1 MRLKSWILYVAM
13 SLAGPRLAPAQPASG
28 EVGPIQDNGFLI
40 EEAYNQEK
48 GVVQHISSLNY
59 VPHGKNWAYTFTQ
72 EWPLP
77 WNWRHQLSYSV
88 SAVKPDKLT
97 NADAGIG
104 DSAINYRYQ
113 LVGSG
118 ESPVA
123 IAPRFTLLLPTGD
136 SQNSRGFGATAY
148 QINLPAS
155 MELGSR
161 LVTHLNA
168 GGTFVPNAK
177 NTAGDEA
184 RSTGYNLGASVIAL
198 AHPRFNVMLET
209 LWTGQGSV
217 VDGDRVEF
225 GHSLFISPGMRW
237 AHNLQ
242 SGLQIVP
249 GMAVAQGIGPSSDER
264 VLIFYLSLEHPF
276 SR

>member
-1 MRLKSWILYVAM
+1 MRLRSGILCVAIALVVPH
-13 SLAGPRLAPAQPASG
+13 LAAAQLASG
-28 EVGPIQDNGFLI
+28 ELGPIQDNGFLI

-48 GVVQHISSLNY
+48 GVVQHINSLNY
-59 VPHGKNWAYTFTQ
+59 VPQSKEWAYNFTQ

-77 WNWRHQLSYSV
+77 WNWRHQLSYSI
-88 SAVKPDKLT
+88 SAVKPDEFT

-136 SQNSRGFGATAY
+136 SEHSRGFGSTAY
-148 QINLPAS
+148 QVNLPAS
-155 MELGSR
+155 IELGSR
-161 LVTHLNA
+161 LVTHLNV
-168 GGTFVPNAK
+168 GGTFIPYAK
-177 NTAGDEA
+177 NSTGDQA
-184 RSTGYNLGASVIAL
+184 RSTGYNLGASAIAL
-198 AHPRFNVMLET
+198 AHPTFNVMLET

-217 VDGDRVEF
+217 VSKNRAEF
-225 GHSLFISPGMRW
+225 EHALFISPGIRW

-249 GMAVAQGIGPSSDER
+249 GVAVAQGIGPSSDER
-264 VLIFYLSLEHPF
+264 VLIFYLSFEHPF
-276 SR
+276 SE